1 MCCVAIKKDRFYK
14 IMLDK
19 AFSSKLALIFHIQ
32 EFLQKE
38 KI

>member
-1 MCCVAIKKDRFYK
+1 MCFLAIKKDRFFK
-14 IMLDK
+14 IILDK